1 MPGCHVFIM
10 VDDVAVAIVPDA
22 IIRAMLTP
30 SFCSL
35 GLGATHRVVPYGR
48 STHLGLV
55 RYGISA
61 LLAEGHAA
69 H

>member
-10 VDDVAVAIVPDA
+10 VDDVA